1 MKIVPQKFLWPQ
13 KVQTRSNSGETKTTG
28 ITTISRLPSHP
39 CSVNFGSVWIL
50 INYPFWLMAHSAS
63 LTSNIAKMPTRTEL
77 PVTVRLKCGLSNGVA
92 LLGITAPF
100 PEFLSLLRRGCV
112 QCRLP
117 STY

>member
-1 MKIVPQKFLWPQ
+1 
-13 KVQTRSNSGETKTTG
+13 
-28 ITTISRLPSHP
+28 
-39 CSVNFGSVWIL
+39 
-50 INYPFWLMAHSAS
+50 
-63 LTSNIAKMPTRTEL
+63 MPTRTEL

-117 STY
+117 STYWRLQKA